1 MITTRFMSRLFS
13 ATEEGDEE
21 LTAQVAQDIQD
32 AQKNGAVDTDEVRY
46 ENNGD
51 GSVSVIDKDNG
62 EVTVAEQAEDG
73 NFDLYAMPTGNLE
86 QYVHPEVDGVT
97 PGYQQGAA
105 DENAWEHLETGV
117 ISPNVPG
124 YGLNPEAGYERTV
137 EETAFAPCEDGECGE
152 REFSVATS
160 NDAVLKIFSDQE
172 FCERVFSEVL
182 ESEETANV
190 GDLKVEKID
199 DDTVVVTSKA
209 TGDQAKVT
217 LSEDEMQV
225 DELSTKDGGDER
237 SFSEEEQ
244 YEQLHVVG
252 VDPVNHVIV
261 DAPEYDGESAQ
272 ELVEQLLADGVAGV
286 QVFDNP
292 DDARDYAMDLMGSLG
307 AESEA
312 DVEEPV
318 EATFSD
324 HTVYFTK
331 FYSARTNYMER
342 LFSEAEC
349 GIETSQNEIEDAI
362 ENGEEIE
369 NDDEII
375 TPVDSETA
383 VVEDKKTGEFTK
395 VTIDGDEL
403 DCTEISKAEA
413 EELVED
419 LQVEDENAEDE
430 DEEER
435 EYSDYLDDLYLA
447 ENYYSDYE
455 DEYFDDER
463 YFSELSD
470 EDLEDLEYRLFSEV
484 DEEIYSNDEQTKF
497 FSESEAEY
505 MTSYQ
510 QRLFSGEADEAE
522 IEKAIE
528 EGKQIENDTEVITP
542 VDDETAIIEDKETG
556 EFTKAVL
563 DDETID
569 VTPISESEADEL
581 TDGLEVSED
590 EDDEEEKEFSWN
602 DAEEIEFP
610 GNPVMEKFFAEMGAP
625 VDPAQG
631 GEVMPLFDAQGNP
644 APIGMDAQGNPV
656 PVEDPNAAQ
665 GQDPNVGA
673 PSVEQIEDS
682 ADQAINMIQQAA
694 QEAANQ
700 ILQAKQAPVQGQEQ
714 DLQEAQFSDVECL
727 DCEVIDVDGNPLIS
741 WLNGSKF

>member
-1 MITTRFMSRLFS
+1 MIKTRFMSRLFS

-51 GSVSVIDKDNG
+51 GTVSVIDKDNG

-73 NFDLYAMPTGNLE
+73 NFDLYAMPTENLE

-97 PGYQQGAA
+97 PGYQQGAM
-105 DENAWEHLETGV
+105 DEDAWSHLETGV

-124 YGLNPEAGYERTV
+124 YGLNPEAGFERSV
-137 EETAFAPCEDGECGE
+137 EETAFAPCEDGMCDD
-152 REFSVATS
+152 RAFSVSTD
-160 NDAVLKIFSDQE
+160 NDAVLKIFSDQA

-190 GDLKVEKID
+190 GDLKVEKIG

-217 LSEDEMQV
+217 LTEDEMQV

-244 YEQLHVVG
+244 YDALHVVG

-272 ELVEQLLADGVAGV
+272 ELMEQLSADGVAGV

-292 DDARDYAMDLMGSLG
+292 EDARDYAMNLMGSLG
-307 AESEA
+307 AETEE
-312 DVEEPV
+312 DIEEPV

-324 HTVYFTK
+324 HTVYYTK
-331 FYSARTNYMER
+331 FYSARTKFMDK

-349 GIETSQNEIEDAI
+349 GVETSQNEIEDAI

-383 VVEDKKTGEFTK
+383 VIEDKETGEFTK
-395 VTIDGDEL
+395 VTLDGDEL
-403 DCTEISKAEA
+403 DCKEISKEEA
-413 EELVED
+413 EELFED

-430 DEEER
+430 EER
-435 EYSDYLDDLYLA
+435 EYSDYLNDLYLA
-447 ENYYSDYE
+447 ENLYSEYE
-455 DEYFDDER
+455 DDYLGDR
-463 YFSELSD
+463 YFS
-470 EDLEDLEYRLFSEV
+470 DLDDEDLEYRLFSDL
-484 DEEIYSNDEQTKF
+484 DEEIYTNDEQTKF
-497 FSESEAEY
+497 FSESEADY
-505 MTSYQ
+505 MTAYQ

-542 VDDETAIIEDKETG
+542 VDSETAIIEDKETG

-569 VTPISESEADEL
+569 VTPITEDEADEL
-581 TDGLEVSED
+581 TDGLEVGED
-590 EDDEEEKEFSWN
+590 EGENEKEFSW
-602 DAEEIEFP
+602 DEAEEVEFE
-610 GNPVMEKFFAEMGAP
+610 GNPVMQKFFADMQGAP
-625 VDPAQG
+625 APGQG
-631 GEVMPLFDAQGNP
+631 GEVMQLFDANGNP
-644 APIGMDAQGNPV
+644 APIGMDESGNPV
-656 PVEDPNAAQ
+656 PMEDPNAGA
-665 GQDPNVGA
+665 QDPNAGA

-714 DLQEAQFSDVECL
+714 DLQEAQFSE
-727 DCEVIDVDGNPLIS
+727 IDEIYDAEGNTLIS
-741 WLNGSKF
+741 WLNNSNF